1 MSMMLDLIWLD
12 SGAIEYRAAC
22 AQCSFRA
29 GPFDDEDTALV
40 RPRVRTDGK
49 PRSRLADSC
58 HIRVMPFR
66 WQCGLVR

>member
-29 GPFDDEDTALV
+29 GPFDDEDTARWTWFGHV
-40 RPRVRTDGK
+40 CVRTES
-49 PRSRLADSC
+49 PVPA
-58 HIRVMPFR
+58 
-66 WQCGLVR
+66 